1 MLFLQFAGEQYGE
14 LYSYWSCAYVACITM
29 GRQMIWD
36 SFELDVWEEET
47 GLSFFS
53 SPFSLLPAVHQLPG
67 IKKKKV
73 ASYICWKY
81 EKHGHKLHTQ
91 RFFIF
96 LFYCFSG
103 KAVNWTGK
111 VLKASTSSQCVS
123 GWPWAF
129 CSPLE
134 NHKCKRFPATAF
146 IMVLVAE
153 HGFL

>member
-1 MLFLQFAGEQYGE
+1 
-14 LYSYWSCAYVACITM
+14 M

-67 IKKKKV
+67 IKKKV

-91 RFFIF
+91 SFFYLLFQWESSELDRKSFKSFHQQSVCQWLTMGF
-96 LFYCFSG
+96 LQPSG
-103 KAVNWTGK
+103 KP
-111 VLKASTSSQCVS
+111 Q
-123 GWPWAF
+123 
-129 CSPLE
+129 
-134 NHKCKRFPATAF
+134 
-146 IMVLVAE
+146 M
-153 HGFL
+153 